1 MITSK
6 KLLRPGS
13 RLSQLE
19 GMLEHPYSVI
29 WDCCCDHGLLGMS
42 LLKRKRA
49 REVIFVDIL
58 VEQMNKLEAILRIN
72 CPLEEYTWQVCCDD
86 VKNIVVPKDQSQL
99 FIIAGIGA
107 RQTVEFINSL
117 CISAP
122 GKPFDLLV
130 CCVHGNYSVRESL
143 IIHGFKLKDERII
156 FENNRFYEG
165 IYVSNIGHENITNT
179 GTKMWDWP
187 NLDHQDYWQRI
198 VGHYRQKAKKDP
210 AHYQPIINDYE
221 TLLAS
226 ISNV

>member
-19 GMLEHPYSVI
+19 SMLEHPYSVI

-42 LLKRKRA
+42 LLKRRRA
-49 REVIFVDIL
+49 CEVIFVDIL

-86 VKNIVVPKDQSQL
+86 VKNIVVPTDQSQL
-99 FIIAGIGA
+99 FIIAGVGA

-117 CISAP
+117 CASASDIQ
-122 GKPFDLLV
+122 FDLLI
-130 CCVHGNYSVRESL
+130 CSVHGNYMVRQSL
-143 IIHGFKLKDERII
+143 ITHGYKLRYERII

-165 IYVSNIGHENITNT
+165 IYVSHRGHEKIVPT
-179 GTKMWDWP
+179 GSRMWDWSNP
-187 NLDHQDYWQRI
+187 YHQDYWQRI

-210 AHYQPIINDYE
+210 EHYQSIINDYE

-226 ISNV
+226 ISNI

>member
-19 GMLEHPYSVI
+19 SMLEHPYSVI

-49 REVIFVDIL
+49 CEVIFVDIL

-99 FIIAGIGA
+99 FIIAGVGA
-107 RQTVEFINSL
+107 CQTVEFINSL
-117 CISAP
+117 CASAP
-122 GKPFDLLV
+122 GIQFDLLI
-130 CCVHGNYSVRESL
+130 CSVHGNYMVRHSL
-143 IIHGFKLKDERII
+143 ITHGYKLRDERII
-156 FENNRFYEG
+156 FENNRFYEA
-165 IYVSNIGHENITNT
+165 IYVSHRGHEKIATT
-179 GTKMWDWP
+179 GSRMWDWSNP
-187 NLDHQDYWQRI
+187 YHQDYWQRI
-198 VGHYRQKAKKDP
+198 VGHYRQKAKSEPLKF
-210 AHYQPIINDYE
+210 QSIVEDYE
-221 TLLAS
+221 RLFVT
-226 ISNV
+226 ISNI